1 MNRLD
6 SIPTRR
12 RRGFT
17 MVELL
22 VVIAMLM
29 LLMGSVTSAI
39 MSAQKRSKI
48 AKATAAVQELTNAI
62 LSYENYTDDHNL
74 SSVAIPSW
82 QDVDESTISFLLGK
96 ESNRQG
102 KIPVLYNADLK
113 NGKLLDPWGKP
124 YRVQIKPGTITM
136 EDRGVLGSSARTHVA
151 FPNFYR
157 HLYQEDEL

>member
-1 MNRLD
+1 MSRVD
-6 SIPTRR
+6 SISTCR

-39 MSAQKRSKI
+39 MSAQRRSKI
-48 AKATAAVQELTNAI
+48 AKATTAVQELTNAI
-62 LSYENYTDDHNL
+62 LSYENYSDDHTL
-74 SSVAIPSW
+74 SDVAIPSW
-82 QDVDESTISFLLGK
+82 QEVDESTISFLLGK
-96 ESNRQG
+96 KSNRQG
-102 KIPVLYNADLK
+102 TIPVLYNADLR
-113 NGKLLDPWGKP
+113 NGKLLDPWGHP
-124 YRVQIKPGTITM
+124 YRIQIKPGTIRM
-136 EDRGVLGSSARTHVA
+136 EDRGVLGTSAKTYVA